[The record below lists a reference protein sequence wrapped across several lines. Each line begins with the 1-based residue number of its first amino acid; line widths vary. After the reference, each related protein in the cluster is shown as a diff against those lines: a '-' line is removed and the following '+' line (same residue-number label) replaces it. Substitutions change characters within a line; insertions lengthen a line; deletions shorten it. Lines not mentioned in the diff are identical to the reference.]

1 MAPKQSKSDSDKVSM
16 SPVTPNCVVPLLS
29 ALKWGSEESKFQ
41 SLKLNLKTVPDDAA
55 SATFAQY
62 FFIFGSGTAE
72 EWLHWEKDFEDL
84 CKNLKLTSGPAK
96 IGMVKKLLEGSARKN
111 FENAMTG
118 KTETVAN
125 CDAALKKVKEPIF
138 GEQAAELQKRF
149 LRYGCKKPRG
159 LSVRETAHAYVEL
172 NEDLPCYPSYQNDVL
187 TQKLTD
193 DEVKSGFFRLLPN
206 HWIRKIEETPNFNE
220 NTASFADIVDF
231 AERLELSEKS
241 HENKLKHQP
250 GRDANSGKSKKRSTS
265 ELGGDDSGGNHS
277 KKKKHT
283 PMCRL
288 HGEGHDSHECKV
300 WINHADKM
308 TAQWKAQHPSV
319 KGKSKFNHKKP
330 LNNGKK
336 YSVEEVNLLLQKFKN
351 KQICEEVNTLE
362 VDPPVVEINEDD
374 EMFNADAELEKI
386 LNS

>member
-138 GEQAAELQKRF
+138 GEQAAELQKWF

>member
-29 ALKWGSEESKFQ
+29 ALKWGSEESKFR

-283 PMCRL
+283 PMCCL

>member
-29 ALKWGSEESKFQ
+29 ALKWGSEESKFR

-172 NEDLPCYPSYQNDVL
+172 NEDLPRYPSYQNDVL